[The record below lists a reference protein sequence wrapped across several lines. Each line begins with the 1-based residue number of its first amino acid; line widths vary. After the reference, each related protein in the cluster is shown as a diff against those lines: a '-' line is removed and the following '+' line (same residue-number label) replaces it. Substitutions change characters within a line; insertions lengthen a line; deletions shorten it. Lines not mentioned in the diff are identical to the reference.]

1 MKANSM
7 ADRRAANRVQGLLD
21 IGSSKVT
28 AAVAVFERADG
39 NGALTP
45 RILGVGAQR
54 SRGVKAGVLTDL
66 DEAENAVRAAI
77 AQAERASGVTI
88 DGVILSAACGRLGSK
103 CFTANAAI
111 DRGVV
116 ADADVDRVLAAG
128 RAYAERDGR
137 VLVHLNRLG
146 FRLDGAPG
154 ARDPRG
160 LVARHL
166 AVQLHAV
173 TMDEAPLRNMLL
185 VIDRCHLSCDGVVAS
200 PYASGL
206 AATTAEERDL
216 GVVAIDFGAGATSI
230 SMFADGRFLCA
241 DVIPVGSQHITFDIA
256 KALHTPLAEA
266 ERIKTLYGALLSA
279 QSDEYETIAY
289 PLAGESGA
297 EDSATTR
304 ARLAEVIRPR
314 MAQIV
319 ALVRERLAA
328 SEAAPSAAANF
339 VITGG
344 ASQMIGAAEFI
355 ANELGKPVRLGRPAP
370 ISGLTE
376 SAATPQ
382 LATIIGLA
390 LASCR
395 REIDIAGSSSSRASH
410 SYLGSVGT
418 WLRAGF

>member
-1 MKANSM
+1 M
-7 ADRRAANRVQGLLD
+7 ADRRAANRVQGFLD
-21 IGSSKVT
+21 IGSSKIA
-28 AAVAVFERADG
+28 AAVAVFERSPG
-39 NGALTP
+39 TGALAP
-45 RILGVGAQR
+45 RIVGVGAQR

-66 DEAENAVRAAI
+66 DDAENAVRAAI
-77 AQAERASGVTI
+77 AQAERAAGQTI

-103 CFTANAAI
+103 CFTANAEI
-111 DRGVV
+111 GSGVV

-166 AVQLHAV
+166 SVQLHAA

-185 VIDRCHLSCDGVVAS
+185 VVDRCHLSCDGVVAA

-216 GVVAIDFGAGATSI
+216 GVISIDLGAGATSI
-230 SMFADGRFLCA
+230 AMFADGRFVGA
-241 DVIPVGSQHITFDIA
+241 EVIPVGSQHITFDIA
-256 KALHTPLAEA
+256 KALHTPLSEA
-266 ERIKTLYGALLSA
+266 ERIKTLYGALISA
-279 QSDEYETIAY
+279 QSDDYEAIPY
-289 PLAGESGA
+289 PLAGDDGSVDA
-297 EDSATTR
+297 ATTR
-304 ARLAEVIRPR
+304 GKLTEIVRRR

-319 ALVRERLAA
+319 SLIRERLAA
-328 SEAAPSAAANF
+328 SEAAPSAGAKF

-344 ASQMIGAAEFI
+344 ASQLIGAAEFF
-355 ANELGKPVRLGRPAP
+355 ANELGKPARLGRPAA
-370 ISGLTE
+370 IAGLSE
-376 SAATPQ
+376 SASTPQ
-382 LATIIGLA
+382 LATLIGLA
-390 LASCR
+390 MASCR
-395 REIDIAGSSSSRASH
+395 RDVDFAAAQPAHAAHG
-410 SYLGSVGT
+410 YLGSVGS